1 MQMYTLP
8 EYSLNFSDTTCISWF
23 YSKDKSTNFNAI
35 FWAIMPLN
43 LSSIRLNIWGKWNIK
58 WNRLRNNEIL
68 KKHNNCCTIKES
80 K

>member
-1 MQMYTLP
+1 
-8 EYSLNFSDTTCISWF
+8 
-23 YSKDKSTNFNAI
+23 
-35 FWAIMPLN
+35 MPLN
-43 LSSIRLNIWGKWNIK
+43 LSSIRLNIWRKWNIK